1 MSLNLPPPPP
11 PRTQA
16 RLVPLTLVAAVVVVA
31 AAVSIGGTAAYYDL
45 RPSSTGGTVVVDD
58 LGRKVSVPIDP
69 HRVVVLAPN
78 VMDIVYRL
86 GLRASVVGVGCTA
99 SLPGG
104 ILNEYSP
111 KQTSLWSLTNAS
123 CVADY
128 PELDTGDV
136 ALLSPQVV
144 LASTIT
150 SALAVDQLTE
160 TYGIPVVVFA
170 PSTLEGIVGDV
181 RIMAQIF
188 PEAQGA
194 ATVLEGELQDVLANA
209 SAWDTNFSTNN
220 VSIPSVLLS
229 YYFDSGGYYTF
240 GPGSFG
246 DSLIAIAGGD
256 NIASSVPLLYAELNA
271 TVALVDQ
278 PQIILYGTSNDT
290 YLVSGETPSVWPT
303 APYWSSLD
311 GQKIAV
317 DVTLVTE
324 ADPTMILYLPSL
336 LHLFHPTLVPAP

>member
-111 KQTSLWSLTNAS
+111 NQTSLWSLTNAS

-150 SALAVDQLTE
+150 SALAVDQLQT
-160 TYGIPVVVFA
+160 TYGIPVVILA
-170 PSTLEGIVGDV
+170 PSSVEGIIGDV

-188 PEAQGA
+188 PEAQGV
-194 ATVLEGELQDVLANA
+194 ATQLEGKLADTLSNA
-209 SAWDTNFSTNN
+209 TTWDANFSENN
-220 VSIPSVLLS
+220 VSIPTVLLS
-229 YYFDSGGYYTF
+229 YWFDSGGYYTY

-246 DSLIAIAGGD
+246 DSLITLAGGD

-271 TVALVDQ
+271 SVALVDQ
-278 PQIILYGTSNDT
+278 PQVLLYGTSNDS
-290 YLVSGETPSVWPT
+290 YLVDGETPSVWSS
-303 APYWSSLD
+303 APYWGELD
-311 GQKIAV
+311 GTKVAV

-324 ADPTMILYLPSL
+324 ADPTMILFVPVLMHWL
-336 LHLFHPTLVPAP
+336 HPTIVPAP